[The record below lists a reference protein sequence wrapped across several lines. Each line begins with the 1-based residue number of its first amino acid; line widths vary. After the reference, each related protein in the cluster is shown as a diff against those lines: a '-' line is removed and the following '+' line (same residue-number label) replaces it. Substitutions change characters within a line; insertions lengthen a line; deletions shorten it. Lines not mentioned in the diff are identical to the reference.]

1 VFSYAHRCDAVSN
14 ALGISELT
22 KKLIGFKKMTLREVG
37 TSQKSVPQET

>member
-1 VFSYAHRCDAVSN
+1 VSN